1 MSYQKYIC
9 ITCLYFSTILYSEET
24 THNVEN
30 ITEEITRSPS
40 PIFYHY
46 INPISQTSTQYP
58 YSVSNGGTGVTSLT
72 PYAVIT
78 GGATPTSAIEQVS
91 NIGTVGQFLASNGT
105 AAFPSWQYVSGSGI
119 HLITG
124 DSGGPLSGA
133 NINFKGGTTGL
144 LFSGLGTTEALIGTV
159 PVTHGG
165 TNTNTLTTHGILI
178 GNTTSTIG
186 TIPIGTNGQILLG
199 STGADPAFITPS
211 VGTGLN
217 LTSNATTLDYALT
230 APVTVSLG
238 GTGITSVT
246 PYAVLAGDTTSTN
259 PIQQVSGT
267 GTTGQVLTSNDAG
280 NLPSWQNTNLTGA
293 IKTITGNTGGP
304 LSGSNINFSGGLTGL
319 SFNGSGTT
327 QTLQFA
333 GITANGGDVNLATDA
348 IASTINIGTGA
359 GSKITT
365 LGSITSTSTTTVQS
379 GSGDVSLTSAS
390 GNIGISTTNGT
401 ITANSGTGTVGIS
414 TDATTNSL
422 NLGTGAGV
430 KTTTLGSTNSTSAT
444 TIQSGTGALNI
455 TATNGPLTINS
466 GTGALN
472 ISNDAAATTVN
483 VGTGAG
489 AKTVTLGSTNTTST
503 TQLQSGSGGVKLGTV
518 AEGTL
523 VTSSSSVIS
532 TVTGTAGGGQAL
544 ISGATGVSPS
554 FGTLSVSSGGTGLS
568 SLTAYAILAG
578 GTTTTDAMQQV
589 SGVGTTGQVLL
600 SNGAS
605 ALPTWQN
612 TNLTG
617 AIQTITGNDGI
628 HLSGSNINF
637 SGGSTGLSFTGSG
650 TTETLSF
657 TGITANGGD
666 VNLATDATTS
676 TLNIGTGAGA
686 KTTTLGSTNSTSAT
700 TIQSG
705 SGALNLTSATGNIG
719 ISTTNGT
726 ITANSGTGTVG
737 ISTDATANSLNLGT
751 GAGVKTTTL
760 GSNNSTSATTVQSG
774 TGALNITATNGA
786 LTINSGT
793 GDLNISNNAAATT
806 VNVGT
811 GAGAKTVRL
820 GSTDSTSTTQLQAG
834 SGGVKLGSSAAGAVI
849 TNSSSVLSSVNGTA
863 GQAFVTAGSSP
874 SFGTLGVAGGGTGR
888 SSLTAYRILTGG
900 TTSTG
905 ALQQVASNGTSG
917 QVLMSNDTGALP
929 SWGNLLPGY
938 IDAGN
943 NFLYAG
949 KTGTLLSNPQHCV
962 LISSNSS
969 TPFSTISPTA
979 TDNTM
984 FGAQTANKLTG
995 GTNNIGIGVQ
1005 PLNNLTTGNRNIGI
1019 GFNSLQSLTITNDNT
1034 GIGNNS
1040 LYGELTSQ
1048 NVAVGHLASD
1058 NNSQTNRTALGYNA
1072 ELPFSANS
1080 VVIGTSLS
1088 TSAYMFGIDGV
1099 TSTGGIAVLV
1109 NSSGTLGTTTSSR
1122 RFKENI
1128 ESIDSK
1134 IAAKL
1139 LDLNIVQFNYIDDET
1154 KELNYG
1160 VIAEDVL
1167 PIFPEMIIYST
1178 KPNDK
1183 TPSEEDPLTV
1193 FMNPNLT
1200 NEEIEKLMNNQ
1211 TNTTNTTPSPEE
1223 NDAELE
1229 ISSVQYQKLLPLVI
1243 KQLQSMQQDIDDIK
1257 ETVKIL

>member
-9 ITCLYFSTILYSEET
+9 IACLYFSTILYSEET

-30 ITEEITRSPS
+30 ITEEVTRSPS

-144 LFSGLGTTEALIGTV
+144 LFSGSGTTEALIGTV
-159 PVTHGG
+159 PVNHGG
-165 TNTNTLTTHGILI
+165 TNTNTLPTHGILI

-186 TIPIGTNGQILLG
+186 TIPVGTNGQILLG

-246 PYAVLAGDTTSTN
+246 AYTVLAGGTTSTN

-267 GTTGQVLTSNDAG
+267 GTAGQVLTSNDAG

-327 QTLQFA
+327 ETLQFA

-379 GSGDVSLTSAS
+379 GSGDVSLTSAT
-390 GNIGISTTNGT
+390 GNISISTTNGT
-401 ITANSGTGTVGIS
+401 ITANSGTGTVNIS

-444 TIQSGTGALNI
+444 TVQSGTGALNI
-455 TATNGPLTINS
+455 TSTNGPLTINS
-466 GTGALN
+466 GTGVLN

-503 TQLQSGSGGVKLGTV
+503 TQLQAGSGGIKLGTV
-518 AEGTL
+518 AEGAL

-554 FGTLSVSSGGTGLS
+554 FGTLSVPSGGTGLS
-568 SLTAYAILAG
+568 SLTTYAVLAG

-617 AIQTITGNDGI
+617 AIQTITGDTGGA
-628 HLSGSNINF
+628 LSGSNITF
-637 SGGSTGLSFTGSG
+637 TGGSTGLSFGGSG

-657 TGITANGGD
+657 AGITANGGD

-705 SGALNLTSATGNIG
+705 SAALNLTSATGNIG

-737 ISTDATANSLNLGT
+737 ISTDATANTLNLGT

-760 GSNNSTSATTVQSG
+760 GSTNSTSATTVQSG
-774 TGALNITATNGA
+774 TGALNITATNGP

-806 VNVGT
+806 VTIGT

-834 SGGVKLGSSAAGAVI
+834 SGGVKALGASAGAII
-849 TNSSSVLSSVNGTA
+849 TNSSSVLSSVNGTS
-863 GQAFVTAGSSP
+863 GQAFITAGSSP
-874 SFGTLGVAGGGTGR
+874 SFSTLGVAGGGTGK

-929 SWGNLLPGY
+929 SWGNLLPGF
-938 IDAGN
+938 INAGN

-949 KTGTLLSNPQHCV
+949 QTGTFANNPNKST
-962 LISSNSS
+962 LITVSSIALFPNIL
-969 TPFSTISPTA
+969 TDATENTA
-979 TDNTM
+979 
-984 FGAQTANKLTG
+984 FGAQAMHSISTG
-995 GTNNIGIGVQ
+995 KKNTSVGLQASYYLQTGSQNTGIGLGSI
-1005 PLNNLTTGNRNIGI
+1005 LNLASG
-1019 GFNSLQSLTITNDNT
+1019 NDNT
-1034 GIGNNS
+1034 GVGINT
-1040 LYGELTSQ
+1040 LYGEITSQ
-1048 NVAVGHLASD
+1048 NVAVGYIASN
-1058 NNSQTNRTALGYNA
+1058 NNSQINRTALGSDA
-1072 ELPFSANS
+1072 ELNFAPNS
-1080 VVIGTSLS
+1080 VIIGTSLN
-1088 TSAYMFGIDGV
+1088 TSAYMFGINGV
-1099 TSTGGIAVLV
+1099 TSTGGIAALV
-1109 NSSGTLGTTTSSR
+1109 NSSGILGTTTSSR

-1134 IAAKL
+1134 TAAKL

-1167 PIFPEMIIYST
+1167 PIFPEMIIYSV
-1178 KPNDK
+1178 KPK
-1183 TPSEEDPLTV
+1183 IKPVKPIPILIEL
-1193 FMNPNLT
+1193 
-1200 NEEIEKLMNNQ
+1200 NEESELIKPETITASLEDENNDDDSEK
-1211 TNTTNTTPSPEE
+1211 
-1223 NDAELE
+1223 E

-1243 KQLQSMQQDIDDIK
+1243 KQLQSLQQDIDDIK